1 MNTPVTGLL
10 LLMLLLLTLRL
21 QELVDGCSCLPVHP
35 QIAFCNSDIV
45 IRVLV
50 TSKKLVSSNNMQA
63 DTIQYAVRQE
73 KMHKGFEKKK
83 IVEDVYTAS
92 SSAACGL
99 ELETNVQ
106 YLITGQ
112 LGVQGKVHIGICN
125 WIVRWDNLTSLQK
138 RNLKLNKYETG
149 CSCQIVSCHS
159 LPCSAPA
166 KSQCVW
172 TDMATE
178 KTPAGSQAKNSVCMK
193 RDDDSCHWY
202 EEGSASANEN
212 IYYSEP

>member
-10 LLMLLLLTLRL
+10 LSILALRL
-21 QELVDGCSCLPVHP
+21 QEVVNGCTCLPVHP

-50 TSKKLVSSNNMQA
+50 TSKKLVSSNDMEP
-63 DTIQYAVRQE
+63 DTVQYAVKQE
-73 KMHKGFEKKK
+73 KMYKGFEKKK
-83 IVEDVYTAS
+83 MVEYVYTSS
-92 SSAACGL
+92 SSAACGV

-112 LGVQGKVHIGICN
+112 LGIQGKVHIGLCN
-125 WIVRWDNLTSLQK
+125 WIVPWDDLTSLQK
-138 RNLKLNKYETG
+138 RNVKWNKYETG
-149 CSCQIVSCHS
+149 CSCHVVTCLS
-159 LPCSAPA
+159 LPCSLPE

-172 TDMATE
+172 TDLVTE
-178 KTPAGSQAKNSVCMK
+178 KTPAGSQAKYSVCMD
-193 RDDDSCHWY
+193 RDDGSCHWY
-202 EEGSASANEN
+202 GEGLASANEN